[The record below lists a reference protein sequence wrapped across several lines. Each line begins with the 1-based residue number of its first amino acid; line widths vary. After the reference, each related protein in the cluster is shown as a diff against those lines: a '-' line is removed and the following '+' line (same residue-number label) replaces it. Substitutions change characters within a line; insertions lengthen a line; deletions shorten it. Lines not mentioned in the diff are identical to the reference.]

1 MAARK
6 GSGGKKQYSGKSGAE
21 KLKDARQKLFDTLM
35 ADIEKDGSSWVKE
48 WSFPH
53 PPMNGVTGKE
63 YGPRNTAMLMGAMRD
78 GGFRDPRFATFKMAS
93 EAGCHIIKGSHGYPV
108 ERWKQMVVDRFNP
121 EARIKQPKTAEERDR
136 MLAENPNLKLE
147 PRCVGTYTVFNAEQ
161 MENTENLVDVEIF
174 PAPEASRIAD
184 GLIKASPCPVR
195 ETMSAQAYYTPALD
209 RITVPQRN
217 QFTNDESFCRTLL
230 HEQGHATGHP
240 TRLDRPS
247 KSLKEDRKAY
257 AFEELIAEMSC
268 VFTANEIGLDLT
280 KVNGDKPIGGDEVDE
295 MKNHAAYLRSW
306 ASEFKDPGGELLKAA
321 SRASAAADYL
331 VEQCFEPVLG
341 KDLFRVPEKE
351 MEGTEEKDMTTL
363 LVTVNDRYDMES
375 FDVPTDWLSEKIPE
389 VCGTEY
395 GSVGELLE
403 NYTSDESLELY
414 GAALLDG
421 VLENDSYGAYLEAEE
436 HDGESLDEMMSAKTA
451 EAEFGRD
458 EDDGIGNEM
467 ERE

>member
-1 MAARK
+1 MAAKR
-6 GSGGKKQYSGKSGAE
+6 GSGSKKQYSGKSGTE

-35 ADIEKDGSSWVKE
+35 TDIEKDGSSWVKE

-78 GGFRDPRFATFKMAS
+78 GGFRDPRFATFKMAT
-93 EAGCHIIKGSHGYPV
+93 EAGCHIIKGSHGFPV

-121 EARIKQPKTAEERDR
+121 EARIRQPKTSEERDR

-184 GLIKASPCPVR
+184 GLIKASPCPVH
-195 ETMSAQAYYTPALD
+195 ETMSDEAYYMPALD

-240 TRLDRPS
+240 SRLNRPS
-247 KSLKEDRKAY
+247 KSLKADRKAY

-280 KVNGDKPIGGDEVDE
+280 KVDGDKPIGGDEASE

-306 ASEFKDPGGELLKAA
+306 ASEFKDPGAELLKAA

-331 VEQCFEPVLG
+331 VEECFEPVLG
-341 KDLFRVPEKE
+341 KDLFRAPEKE
-351 MEGTEEKDMTTL
+351 VEGIDGKDMTTL
-363 LVTVNDRYDMES
+363 AVGVNDNYDLE
-375 FDVPTDWLSEKIPE
+375 FYDVPTDWLEGKIAEKFDKQFE
-389 VCGTEY
+389 
-395 GSVGELLE
+395 SVPDLLE
-403 NYTSDESLELY
+403 NYTSEESVEIY
-414 GAALLDG
+414 GDALLDG
-421 VLENDSYGAYLEAEE
+421 VVENDSYGAYLKEDER
-436 HDGESLDEMMSAKTA
+436 GESLDEMMSAKST

-458 EDDGIGNEM
+458 GDDETRDEM